1 MHKRHVKLFRPL
13 ALLMLAGL
21 TTACSHDRYLFMER
35 ADLSQLSQQLHQQ
48 QSRLDTLNAVSQQQF
63 DTLNRAQH
71 FQRKE
76 LLDAIKDQN
85 EKLDKLRPTR
95 ERLLLAAA
103 NQASQDTSGRYQGK
117 LVVGEVEKFYLAT
130 PGLVLDARIDS
141 GATTSS
147 LHATNIQRFERD
159 GENWVRFDI
168 LNPQSKETIT
178 LERELSRNAKI
189 VQSNSED
196 AERRPVVELP
206 FMIGNHRQSAEFTL
220 SDRSHLTYPVLIG
233 RNILRDVMLI
243 DVGREYVTTL
253 PETLTQPD
261 DAGDTP

>member
-103 NQASQDTSGRYQGK
+103 NQASQDHS
-117 LVVGEVEKFYLAT
+117 
-130 PGLVLDARIDS
+130 P
-141 GATTSS
+141 
-147 LHATNIQRFERD
+147 
-159 GENWVRFDI
+159 
-168 LNPQSKETIT
+168 
-178 LERELSRNAKI
+178 
-189 VQSNSED
+189 
-196 AERRPVVELP
+196 
-206 FMIGNHRQSAEFTL
+206 
-220 SDRSHLTYPVLIG
+220 
-233 RNILRDVMLI
+233 
-243 DVGREYVTTL
+243 
-253 PETLTQPD
+253 
-261 DAGDTP
+261 